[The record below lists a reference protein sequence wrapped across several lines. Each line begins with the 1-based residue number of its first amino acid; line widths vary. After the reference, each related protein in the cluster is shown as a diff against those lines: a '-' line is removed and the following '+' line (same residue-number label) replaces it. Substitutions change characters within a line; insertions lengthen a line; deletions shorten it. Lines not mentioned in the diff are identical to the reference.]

1 MVILQKISIMEQY
14 YFIQLKGVKKGPF
27 KLDELKSQ
35 NIYFDELVW
44 RSDDDKW
51 KKASEYEEL
60 FPFLI
65 INPPL
70 TPVEIEKDIL
80 NKEFIQKIIPN
91 LLWIY
96 FIVFLIIIISS
107 YTIALNSWD
116 EVRKPYIINK
126 DDVGKPSYNV
136 KENKIKELE
145 KELNIKIIEI
155 NNLEIEIKSAKKN
168 NLDWQKIDRLNYSF
182 LMTKQDTSF
191 IKSSIE
197 WNKQE
202 LIYGTNS
209 DQSLIKPTYKIPNGV
224 LASENINGLQQPFL
238 IRPLYAYFSK
248 IYLTREEQNSSGIL
262 LKNLA
267 LGTFL
272 FLIILIIITL
282 TVYYFIKISKY

>member
-1 MVILQKISIMEQY
+1 MEQY

-60 FPFLI
+60 SPFLI

-80 NKEFIQKIIPN
+80 NKEFSRKIIPN

-96 FIVFLIIIISS
+96 FIVFLIITFSS

-116 EVRKPYIINK
+116 EARKPYIINK

-136 KENKIKELE
+136 IENKINDLE
-145 KELNIKIIEI
+145 KELNDKINEI

-168 NLDWQKIDRLNYSF
+168 NFNFREIDVLNYRCF
-182 LMTKQDTSF
+182 KAKQDSSF
-191 IKSSIE
+191 INIRIDG
-197 WNKQE
+197 NKQE
-202 LIYGTNS
+202 LTFGTNS
-209 DQSLIKPTYKIPNGV
+209 NQSLIKPIYKIPDEV

-238 IRPLYAYFSK
+238 IRPLNAYFSK
-248 IYLTREEQNSSGIL
+248 IYLTREEQNSSAIL
-262 LKNLA
+262 FKNLA

-272 FLIILIIITL
+272 FLSILLIITL
-282 TVYYFIKISKY
+282 AVYYYTKISNFKQN